1 MVFCACP
8 LEAAFT
14 CHICAKEGSSPRSSG
29 FPVSSSHLWTMS
41 GVEWRLMEK
50 SWDARKLYVHLELPV
65 LNWWT
70 SCTWP
75 LGICSLS
82 SCFLVPTSDSVS
94 FSSCALS
101 MVKELLCPSCSWK
114 GLSFFEEF
122 SAFVCLEIFSLC
134 WIQDKLWFCRLSD
147 LFSLLG

>member
-82 SCFLVPTSDSVS
+82 SCFLVTHFWLSLFFLMCS
-94 FSSCALS
+94 FNGERVTLS
-101 MVKELLCPSCSWK
+101 QLSLEGLVILWGIQCLCLPWN
-114 GLSFFEEF
+114 LF
-122 SAFVCLEIFSLC
+122 SAGFKTSYGFVDCLTFSHY
-134 WIQDKLWFCRLSD
+134 
-147 LFSLLG
+147 